1 MWIVRLALRRPYTI
15 AVVCALI
22 FIFGLLSVSKMKT
35 DILPAIDIPV
45 VIVVW
50 NYPGLSAED
59 MERRVV
65 FISERAM
72 SSTVSGISRIDSQS
86 MSGLAILKVWF
97 EPGSDIGGAIAQIS
111 SVMLTASRIMP
122 PGITPPVIVRFN
134 ASNVPVAQLTI
145 SSRTLS
151 EEQLFDYG
159 LNFVRLRLFTIPGL
173 ATPAPYGGRQRQIM
187 VDLDP
192 RRVAAR
198 GLAPSDVVQA
208 VLQSNVL
215 VPAGSAQIGGTQY
228 DVKLNSSPASVEGF
242 NQMPL
247 KAENGT
253 TVLLGDV
260 ARVHDGFAVQ
270 ENIVRVDGRRA
281 TYLAILKKAD
291 ASTLAVVEGTREQ
304 LPIIKEA
311 APEGMEL
318 KLDFDQSVFV
328 RAAIVNVLHEA
339 LIASILVSLMILFFL
354 GCWCGVVMVLSI
366 YTLAIIVVMVGCL
379 LLVYELI

>member
-15 AVVCALI
+15 AVACSLV

-86 MSGLAILKVWF
+86 MSGLGILKVWF

-145 SSRTLS
+145 SSRTLK

-173 ATPAPYGGRQRQIM
+173 ASPAPYGRRQRQIM
-187 VDLDP
+187 VDFDP
-192 RRVAAR
+192 QRVAAR
-198 GLAPSDVVQA
+198 GPQPND
-208 VLQSNVL
+208 
-215 VPAGSAQIGGTQY
+215 
-228 DVKLNSSPASVEGF
+228 
-242 NQMPL
+242 
-247 KAENGT
+247 
-253 TVLLGDV
+253 
-260 ARVHDGFAVQ
+260 
-270 ENIVRVDGRRA
+270 
-281 TYLAILKKAD
+281 
-291 ASTLAVVEGTREQ
+291 
-304 LPIIKEA
+304 
-311 APEGMEL
+311 
-318 KLDFDQSVFV
+318 
-328 RAAIVNVLHEA
+328 
-339 LIASILVSLMILFFL
+339 
-354 GCWCGVVMVLSI
+354 
-366 YTLAIIVVMVGCL
+366 
-379 LLVYELI
+379 